1 MTRWQFS
8 KGLHQVGDGSHAYLL
23 PDGGW
28 GWSNAGLVVDGDQS
42 LLIDTLYDL
51 KTTGEMLETMADAV
65 PAARKIDILV
75 NSHSDGDHTYGNE
88 LLKGARIVA
97 SKATA
102 EEFFKLSPE
111 KLHSII
117 TNPQSDGARFYA
129 GLMGNRFDFSNITLL
144 APTETYD
151 REMHLKVGDKDIA
164 LFNVGPAHTR
174 GDTLVQV
181 IQDKVV
187 YTGDL
192 LFVGVH
198 PAIWDGSLAGWVA
211 ACDRIL
217 AMDVDVV
224 VPGHGPIS
232 DKAGV
237 RMLRD
242 YLVMVNDETRKR
254 FDAGLSVE
262 DAALDIA
269 FSGPFADWISPER
282 IVGSV
287 NFLYRQWGSDQA
299 ASDIFEIF
307 AMLQRY
313 VKAKAGPNA
322 GLRAATGHGH

>member
-1 MTRWQFS
+1 MSRWKFA
-8 KGLHQVGDGSHAYLL
+8 KGLHQVGAGSHAYLL

-51 KTTGEMLETMADAV
+51 RTTGEMLGVMADAE
-65 PAARKIDILV
+65 PAAKQIDILV

-88 LLKGARIVA
+88 LLKGARIV
-97 SKATA
+97 SSEATA
-102 EEFFKLSPE
+102 EEFFKLSPQ

-117 TNPQSDGARFYA
+117 TDPQSDGARFYA
-129 GLMGNRFDFSNITLL
+129 ELMGNRFDFSNITLL
-144 APTETYD
+144 PPTETYD
-151 REMHLKVGDKDIA
+151 REMRLKVGDKDVA

-181 IQDKVV
+181 MQDKVV

-242 YLVMVNDETRKR
+242 YLVMVNDETRRR
-254 FDAGLSVE
+254 FDAGLSIE
-262 DAALDIA
+262 DAALDIT

-287 NFLYRQWGSDQA
+287 NFLYRQWGSDKA
-299 ASDIFEIF
+299 VTDTFEIL

-313 VKAKAGPNA
+313 VRIKSDPV
-322 GLRAATGHGH
+322 AAESP